1 MGRLARRTSV
11 VSAIALVALGACS
24 SSSDGVADAGPVNN
38 GDDAVVGDDGSTCPA
53 RTATSCDELTTSV
66 PNYMAGVDKTPP
78 GFPPPPSGST
88 LCGTEGVGGLTTTE
102 ILLSADDSTTLI
114 TYYTNALTMVGYEVM
129 SPLDGEDCS
138 VTLPFIVSSPEAAAP
153 LSGSIVW
160 IPDAQA
166 FEINDP
172 N

>member
-1 MGRLARRTSV
+1 MSRLVRRTSV

-24 SSSDGVADAGPVNN
+24 SSSGGVADAGPVNN
-38 GDDAVVGDDGSTCPA
+38 GDDAVAGDDGGTCPT
-53 RTATSCDELTTSV
+53 RSATSCDDLTMTV
-66 PNYMAGVDKTPP
+66 PNYMAGVDETPS

-102 ILLSADDSTTLI
+102 ILLSDEDSSTLI
-114 TYYTNALTMVGYEVM
+114 NYYANALMVLGDEVM
-129 SPLDGEDCS
+129 SPVSDQDCS

-160 IPDAQA
+160 LPDAQA
-166 FEINDP
+166 YEINNP